1 MLCPD
6 SVFDHLSFPKQG
18 VLAMKSLV
26 THPTATFIVRMWA
39 EPINEDHSEW
49 RGQVEHL
56 QSGEKRYFQQL
67 DKMTEFVSSHI
78 GRASSFDA

>member
-1 MLCPD
+1 MKP
-6 SVFDHLSFPKQG
+6 
-18 VLAMKSLV
+18 LA
-26 THPTATFIVRMWA
+26 THPTATFVVRMWA

-67 DKMTEFVSSHI
+67 DIVLEFVTSHI
-78 GRASSFDA
+78 GAAVGPDVEPN

>member
-1 MLCPD
+1 MKP
-6 SVFDHLSFPKQG
+6 
-18 VLAMKSLV
+18 LAI
-26 THPTATFIVRMWA
+26 HPTATFVVRMWA

-67 DKMTEFVSSHI
+67 DKMMEFVSSQL
-78 GRASSFDA
+78 GKTSSFDA